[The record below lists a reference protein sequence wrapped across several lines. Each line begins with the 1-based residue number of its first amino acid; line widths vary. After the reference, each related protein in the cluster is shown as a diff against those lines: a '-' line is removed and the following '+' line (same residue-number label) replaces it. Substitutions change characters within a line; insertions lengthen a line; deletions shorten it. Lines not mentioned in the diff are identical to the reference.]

1 MHSFTADMDPR
12 WLNDV
17 FDKFRYKCKISGM
30 SPQGFTVAADAP
42 LVTENEKS
50 KIVSVIY

>member
-1 MHSFTADMDPR
+1 MWPNH
-12 WLNDV
+12 V

-30 SPQGFTVAADAP
+30 SSQGFTAAADAP

-50 KIVSVIY
+50 KIAGVIC